1 MRSTETEI
9 AIIQEKLKELDE
21 LSTAFSEF
29 NIRYVLDKQN
39 IQDLLRLVASLKKLL
54 MVLATTL
61 IGSVATALFNR
72 YN

>member
-9 AIIQEKLKELDE
+9 AVIQEKLKELDE

-29 NIRYVLDKQN
+29 KIRYALDKQN

>member
-21 LSTAFSEF
+21 LSTTFSEF
-29 NIRYVLDKQN
+29 NIRYALDKQN